1 MVKLPDIA
9 EYYQFDADHSYW
21 PSIKHYL
28 QVAGEAIHH
37 HNDKWWRDL
46 KTGQRI
52 ERNVAE
58 LLCLIHSEISEAM
71 EGHRKN
77 LMDDKLPQRQMLEVE
92 LADAVIRILDL
103 GAGLGLD
110 IAGALVEKCQ
120 YNTTRHDHSVEAR
133 LAPGGK
139 AY

>member
-1 MVKLPDIA
+1 MSKLPPISD
-9 EYYQFDADHSYW
+9 YYKFNNEHSYW
-21 PSIKHYL
+21 PSIKHYF

-52 ERNVAE
+52 ERNVGE
-58 LLCLIHSEISEAM
+58 LLCLIHSEISEGM

-77 LMDDKLPQRQMLEVE
+77 LMDDKLPQRPMLEVE
-92 LADAVIRILDL
+92 LADAIIRILDL

-110 IAGALVEKCQ
+110 IAGALVEKCE
-120 YNTTRHDHSVEAR
+120 YNTTRHDHTVEAR